1 MVLQVGGFASLS
13 PATDPPLTTPTDRL
27 PSPELR
33 GLAPRAAEDLV
44 TRERQPGGWPPP
56 LVGFVDVLEYIP
68 KVKHS
73 LWKMVVRR
81 LLSYWGGLFSG
92 AMLNFEG
99 VRLEQEFKIKSHHVI
114 FSQTNLLLK
123 PRMFDCFFVCS
134 SSFVVLKS
142 GCVLFLSNLPSA
154 PKDEVFVA
162 PLQGLNGMF
171 WRMGRL
177 TLL

>member
-1 MVLQVGGFASLS
+1 MKCEINHFQVERFFVAKINGGDISPNHDHPIPGMVLQVGVSHPSAPGTA
-13 PATDPPLTTPTDRL
+13 ATDDPTDWL

-44 TRERQPGGWPPP
+44 TRERNRGGGLHRW
-56 LVGFVDVLEYIP
+56 LDFFDVLEYTT

-99 VRLEQEFKIKSHHVI
+99 VRLEQKFKIHTMQSFPRLI
-114 FSQTNLLLK
+114 FDIIYDFWL
-123 PRMFDCFFVCS
+123 FFVC
-134 SSFVVLKS
+134 V
-142 GCVLFLSNLPSA
+142 PH
-154 PKDEVFVA
+154 
-162 PLQGLNGMF
+162 
-171 WRMGRL
+171 
-177 TLL
+177 LLGY